1 MSGPDF
7 AANSER
13 TGSFHLV
20 NSHRLIMLFPAST
33 ERQKV
38 LECAHKSVEKCH
50 YTYVAQFKP
59 SQEEVCDENFEK
71 SCQITFKQQ
80 AYNETVRKCCRL
92 TSKVCNGEGSE
103 EMQAGLRVLL
113 HHQVRGEAAWQVCRG
128 HWLLLLELLG
138 SKLLLLRSELLL
150 LLGSKLL
157 LLLESKLL
165 LRGSELLL
173 LLEVPAEGILSMF
186 AAKAGAKMVIGVD
199 MSSIVDHAKQIV
211 KDNKLDDV
219 VTIIRGKVEVNGMSS
234 LVQVWMSISLIR
246 RKLVTTLR
254 MQDMSKP

>member
-1 MSGPDF
+1 MSGPEF

-33 ERQKV
+33 GRQKV

-103 EMQAGLRVLL
+103 EVQDGLRVLL

-128 HWLLLLELLG
+128 HRR
-138 SKLLLLRSELLL
+138 LLLRSELLL
-150 LLGSKLL
+150 LL
-157 LLLESKLL
+157 
-165 LRGSELLL
+165 LRSELLL

-246 RKLVTTLR
+246 HELVTTWLQSTVSTKGSVSATLR
-254 MQDMSKP
+254 M

>member
-1 MSGPDF
+1 MSGPEF

-33 ERQKV
+33 GRQKV

-103 EMQAGLRVLL
+103 EVQDGLRVLL

-128 HWLLLLELLG
+128 HRR
-138 SKLLLLRSELLL
+138 LLLR
-150 LLGSKLL
+150 
-157 LLLESKLL
+157 
-165 LRGSELLL
+165 SELLL
-173 LLEVPAEGILSMF
+173 LLEVPAEGILSVF

-219 VTIIRGKVEVNGMSS
+219 VTTIRGKVEVNGMSS

>member
-1 MSGPDF
+1 MRRSGPDF

-20 NSHRLIMLFPAST
+20 NSQRLAMLFPAST

-38 LECAHKSVEKCH
+38 LECTHKSVEKCH

-103 EMQAGLRVLL
+103 EVQDGLRVLL

-128 HWLLLLELLG
+128 HRR
-138 SKLLLLRSELLL
+138 LLLR
-150 LLGSKLL
+150 
-157 LLLESKLL
+157 
-165 LRGSELLL
+165 SELLL

-246 RKLVTTLR
+246 HKLVTTLR

>member
-1 MSGPDF
+1 MRRSGPDF

-20 NSHRLIMLFPAST
+20 NSQRLAMLLPAST

-38 LECAHKSVEKCH
+38 LECTHKSVEKCH

-80 AYNETVRKCCRL
+80 AYNETVRKCCRPA
-92 TSKVCNGEGSE
+92 SKVCNGEGSE

-138 SKLLLLRSELLL
+138 SKLLLLR
-150 LLGSKLL
+150 
-157 LLLESKLL
+157 
-165 LRGSELLL
+165 SELLL

>member
-1 MSGPDF
+1 MSGPEF

-20 NSHRLIMLFPAST
+20 NSQRLAMLLPAST

-38 LECAHKSVEKCH
+38 LECTHKSVEKCH

-103 EMQAGLRVLL
+103 EVQDGLRVLL

-128 HWLLLLELLG
+128 HRR
-138 SKLLLLRSELLL
+138 LLLR
-150 LLGSKLL
+150 
-157 LLLESKLL
+157 
-165 LRGSELLL
+165 SELLL

-246 RKLVTTLR
+246 HELVTTWLQSTVSTKGSVSAILR

>member
-38 LECAHKSVEKCH
+38 LECTHKSVEKCH

-103 EMQAGLRVLL
+103 EVQDGLRVLL

-128 HWLLLLELLG
+128 HRR
-138 SKLLLLRSELLL
+138 LLLR
-150 LLGSKLL
+150 
-157 LLLESKLL
+157 
-165 LRGSELLL
+165 SELLL

-246 RKLVTTLR
+246 RELVTTLR

>member
-1 MSGPDF
+1 MRRSGPDF

-20 NSHRLIMLFPAST
+20 NSQRLAMLLPAST

-38 LECAHKSVEKCH
+38 LECTHKSVEKCH

-80 AYNETVRKCCRL
+80 AYNETVRKCCRP

-128 HWLLLLELLG
+128 HRR
-138 SKLLLLRSELLL
+138 LLLR
-150 LLGSKLL
+150 
-157 LLLESKLL
+157 
-165 LRGSELLL
+165 SELLL

>member
-1 MSGPDF
+1 M
-7 AANSER
+7 
-13 TGSFHLV
+13 
-20 NSHRLIMLFPAST
+20 
-33 ERQKV
+33 
-38 LECAHKSVEKCH
+38 EKCH

-103 EMQAGLRVLL
+103 EVQDGLRVLL

-128 HWLLLLELLG
+128 HRR
-138 SKLLLLRSELLL
+138 LLLR
-150 LLGSKLL
+150 
-157 LLLESKLL
+157 
-165 LRGSELLL
+165 SELLL

-246 RKLVTTLR
+246 RELVTTLR

>member
-33 ERQKV
+33 GRQKV

-103 EMQAGLRVLL
+103 EVQDGLRVLL

-128 HWLLLLELLG
+128 HRR
-138 SKLLLLRSELLL
+138 LLLR
-150 LLGSKLL
+150 
-157 LLLESKLL
+157 
-165 LRGSELLL
+165 SELLL

-246 RKLVTTLR
+246 RELVTTLR

>member
-1 MSGPDF
+1 MSGPEF

-103 EMQAGLRVLL
+103 EVQDGLRVLL

-128 HWLLLLELLG
+128 HRR
-138 SKLLLLRSELLL
+138 LLLRSELLL
-150 LLGSKLL
+150 LLPESKLL
-157 LLLESKLL
+157 LL
-165 LRGSELLL
+165 RSELLL

-246 RKLVTTLR
+246 HELVTTWLQSTVSTKGSVSATLR

>member
-1 MSGPDF
+1 MSGPEF

-92 TSKVCNGEGSE
+92 TSKVCNGEGPE
-103 EMQAGLRVLL
+103 E
-113 HHQVRGEAAWQVCRG
+113 CRTVY
-128 HWLLLLELLG
+128 
-138 SKLLLLRSELLL
+138 
-150 LLGSKLL
+150 
-157 LLLESKLL
+157 ESSCTTKYV
-165 LRGSELLL
+165 G
-173 LLEVPAEGILSMF
+173 
-186 AAKAGAKMVIGVD
+186 
-199 MSSIVDHAKQIV
+199 KQP
-211 KDNKLDDV
+211 
-219 VTIIRGKVEVNGMSS
+219 GKFVGD
-234 LVQVWMSISLIR
+234 
-246 RKLVTTLR
+246 TGGCC
-254 MQDMSKP
+254 

>member
-1 MSGPDF
+1 MSGPEF

-33 ERQKV
+33 GRQKV

-103 EMQAGLRVLL
+103 EVQDGLRVLL

-128 HWLLLLELLG
+128 HWLLLLELSG

-157 LLLESKLL
+157 LLV
-165 LRGSELLL
+165 
-173 LLEVPAEGILSMF
+173 EVPAEGILSMF

-246 RKLVTTLR
+246 RELVTTLR

>member
-1 MSGPDF
+1 MRRSGPDP

-33 ERQKV
+33 GRQKV

-103 EMQAGLRVLL
+103 EM
-113 HHQVRGEAAWQVCRG
+113 
-128 HWLLLLELLG
+128 
-138 SKLLLLRSELLL
+138 
-150 LLGSKLL
+150 
-157 LLLESKLL
+157 
-165 LRGSELLL
+165 
-173 LLEVPAEGILSMF
+173 
-186 AAKAGAKMVIGVD
+186 
-199 MSSIVDHAKQIV
+199 
-211 KDNKLDDV
+211 
-219 VTIIRGKVEVNGMSS
+219 
-234 LVQVWMSISLIR
+234 
-246 RKLVTTLR
+246 
-254 MQDMSKP
+254 

>member
-92 TSKVCNGEGSE
+92 TGKVCNGEGSE
-103 EMQAGLRVLL
+103 EVQDGLRVLL

-128 HWLLLLELLG
+128 HRR
-138 SKLLLLRSELLL
+138 LLLR
-150 LLGSKLL
+150 
-157 LLLESKLL
+157 
-165 LRGSELLL
+165 SELLL

-219 VTIIRGKVEVNGMSS
+219 VTTIRGKVEVNGMSS

>member
-20 NSHRLIMLFPAST
+20 NSQRLAMLLPAST

-38 LECAHKSVEKCH
+38 LECTHKSVEKCH

-80 AYNETVRKCCRL
+80 AYNETVRKCCRP

-138 SKLLLLRSELLL
+138 SKLLLLR
-150 LLGSKLL
+150 
-157 LLLESKLL
+157 
-165 LRGSELLL
+165 SELLL

>member
-1 MSGPDF
+1 MSGPEF

-33 ERQKV
+33 GRQKV
-38 LECAHKSVEKCH
+38 LECAHKSVGKCH

-103 EMQAGLRVLL
+103 EVQDGLRVLL

-138 SKLLLLRSELLL
+138 SKLLLLR
-150 LLGSKLL
+150 
-157 LLLESKLL
+157 
-165 LRGSELLL
+165 SELLL

-219 VTIIRGKVEVNGMSS
+219 VTTIRGKVEVNGMSS

>member
-1 MSGPDF
+1 MRRSGPDF

-103 EMQAGLRVLL
+103 EVQDGLRVLL

-138 SKLLLLRSELLL
+138 LENRLLSMLKRLEVGRHRVNLAILFLIPVEALQGNVFPGQLGNRHKRSTRLLGSEL

-157 LLLESKLL
+157 LRGNCCCCLLFWKSW
-165 LRGSELLL
+165 
-173 LLEVPAEGILSMF
+173 
-186 AAKAGAKMVIGVD
+186 
-199 MSSIVDHAKQIV
+199 
-211 KDNKLDDV
+211 N
-219 VTIIRGKVEVNGMSS
+219 
-234 LVQVWMSISLIR
+234 
-246 RKLVTTLR
+246 
-254 MQDMSKP
+254 

>member
-33 ERQKV
+33 GRQKV

-80 AYNETVRKCCRL
+80 AYNETVRKCCRP

-128 HWLLLLELLG
+128 HRR
-138 SKLLLLRSELLL
+138 LLLRSELLL
-150 LLGSKLL
+150 LL
-157 LLLESKLL
+157 
-165 LRGSELLL
+165 LRSELLL

>member
-1 MSGPDF
+1 MSGPEF

-33 ERQKV
+33 GRQKV

-103 EMQAGLRVLL
+103 EVQDGLRVLL

-128 HWLLLLELLG
+128 HRR
-138 SKLLLLRSELLL
+138 LLLR
-150 LLGSKLL
+150 
-157 LLLESKLL
+157 
-165 LRGSELLL
+165 SELLL

-246 RKLVTTLR
+246 RELVTTLR

>member
-38 LECAHKSVEKCH
+38 LECAPKSVEKCH

-59 SQEEVCDENFEK
+59 SQEEVCGENFEK

-80 AYNETVRKCCRL
+80 AYNETVRKCCRS

-103 EMQAGLRVLL
+103 EVQDGLRVLL

-128 HWLLLLELLG
+128 HRRLLLRSELLLLLPE

-150 LLGSKLL
+150 AVGSPGRRHSIHVCCQGRCKD
-157 LLLESKLL
+157 
-165 LRGSELLL
+165 GDWGGHEL
-173 LLEVPAEGILSMF
+173 
-186 AAKAGAKMVIGVD
+186 D
-199 MSSIVDHAKQIV
+199 
-211 KDNKLDDV
+211 
-219 VTIIRGKVEVNGMSS
+219 R
-234 LVQVWMSISLIR
+234 
-246 RKLVTTLR
+246 
-254 MQDMSKP
+254 

>member
-1 MSGPDF
+1 MSGPEF

-20 NSHRLIMLFPAST
+20 NSQRLAMLLPASA

-38 LECAHKSVEKCH
+38 LECTHKSVEKCH

-103 EMQAGLRVLL
+103 EVQDGLRVLL

-128 HWLLLLELLG
+128 HRR
-138 SKLLLLRSELLL
+138 LLLR
-150 LLGSKLL
+150 
-157 LLLESKLL
+157 
-165 LRGSELLL
+165 SELLL

-246 RKLVTTLR
+246 HELVTTWLQSTVSTKGSVSATLR

>member
-1 MSGPDF
+1 MSGPEF

-33 ERQKV
+33 GRQKV
-38 LECAHKSVEKCH
+38 LECAHKSVGKCH

-103 EMQAGLRVLL
+103 EVQDGLRVLL

-128 HWLLLLELLG
+128 HRRLLLRSELL
-138 SKLLLLRSELLL
+138 LLLLRSELLL
-150 LLGSKLL
+150 LLL
-157 LLLESKLL
+157 
-165 LRGSELLL
+165 SELLL